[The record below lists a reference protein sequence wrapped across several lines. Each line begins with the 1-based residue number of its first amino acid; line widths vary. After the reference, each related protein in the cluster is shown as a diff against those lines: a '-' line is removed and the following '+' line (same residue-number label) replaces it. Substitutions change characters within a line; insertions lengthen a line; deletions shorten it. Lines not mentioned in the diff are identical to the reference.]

1 MILFMALCHMLIPR
15 HIGRLTLSDD
25 LSDIL
30 GVGWKRLL
38 YLISESVSEDNL
50 FYIVSPKDVVVA
62 RQRDEDDHIAWLL
75 QHEKYEVNMGE
86 SFQEC
91 S

>member
-1 MILFMALCHMLIPR
+1 MSHAKLCC
-15 HIGRLTLSDD
+15 IGQLYTIRWL

-30 GVGWKRLL
+30 GMGWKRLL

-75 QHEKYEVNMGE
+75 QHEKYEVH
-86 SFQEC
+86 
-91 S
+91 